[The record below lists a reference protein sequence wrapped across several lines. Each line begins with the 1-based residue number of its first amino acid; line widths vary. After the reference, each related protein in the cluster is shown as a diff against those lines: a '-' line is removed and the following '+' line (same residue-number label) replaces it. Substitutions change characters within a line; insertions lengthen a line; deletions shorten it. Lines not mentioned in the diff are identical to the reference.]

1 MTLPAS
7 AKIAV
12 GADRVGAQCPK
23 GLGNADMEREAAV
36 RQIATAT
43 PVNSHPVSLLAA
55 NKAVILRKSGL
66 TFSSAPT
73 LRSWEHLGRQLLE
86 FSDSSAW
93 WIADWLAYGELA
105 FQDRYREAIRRTS
118 LSYQTL
124 RNYVWVARR
133 FELSR
138 RRDSLSFG
146 HHTEVAALDR
156 PEQDFWL
163 RKAEE
168 LGWSRNQLR
177 SEVRTSLRE
186 RGAAM
191 ARPGI
196 SSAPD
201 ADSDRSLPDPVMV
214 AGLSAMLVSADGS
227 QIDGTIFPQPTQ
239 DRIELWTAAA
249 AAQNMQLYDWATHVL
264 DTAARREKNGTQG
277 KAGSA

>member
-1 MTLPAS
+1 M
-7 AKIAV
+7 KD
-12 GADRVGAQCPK
+12 G
-23 GLGNADMEREAAV
+23 AAV
-36 RQIATAT
+36 RQIATAS

-55 NKAVILRKSGL
+55 NKTVILRKSGL

-73 LRSWEHLGRQLLE
+73 LRSWEHLGWQLLE

-105 FQDRYREAIRRTS
+105 FQDRYREAIRKTS

-138 RRDSLSFG
+138 RRDTLSFG

-186 RGAAM
+186 RGAGT
-191 ARPGI
+191 ARSGI
-196 SSAPD
+196 SSAPG
-201 ADSDRSLPDPVMV
+201 ADSARSLSDPAMV
-214 AGLSAMLVSADGS
+214 PGLSAMLASGDRSRVQD
-227 QIDGTIFPQPTQ
+227 TLFLQPTLE
-239 DRIELWTAAA
+239 RIELWTAAA
-249 AAQNMQLYDWATHVL
+249 AAQNMRLYDWVTHVL
-264 DTAARREKNGTQG
+264 DTAARSEKDAPQG
-277 KAGSA
+277 EAGSG

>member
-1 MTLPAS
+1 
-7 AKIAV
+7 
-12 GADRVGAQCPK
+12 
-23 GLGNADMEREAAV
+23 MEREAAV

-55 NKAVILRKSGL
+55 NKTVILRKSGL

-138 RRDSLSFG
+138 RRDTLSFG

-186 RGAAM
+186 RGADM

-196 SSAPD
+196 SPAPD
-201 ADSDRSLPDPVMV
+201 ADSDHSISDPVLV

-227 QIDGTIFPQPTQ
+227 RIDDTIFPQPTQ
-239 DRIELWTAAA
+239 DRIKLWTAAA

-264 DTAARREKNGTQG
+264 DTAARREKDGTQG